1 MTAGTIT
8 MRLPSIPALVYEV
21 LWDRLDLG
29 AMPFPV
35 AVLQHG
41 RDRPERAGYRAQA
54 DEWLSFNGLGS
65 TNQVDGALS
74 QALCSTATA
83 DVVLSL
89 LYSDIGGH
97 TRVGCFPTPGGRALR
112 VILRDDTVEMGW
124 MNARRLADGALETV
138 PRLDPGTGR
147 PLWIPEP
154 ALSQAGRI
162 WRTTGKLSHA
172 VRHLAR
178 RGTDRASAERFLTL
192 YSTAHAIGQACAL
205 RHAHSALPT
214 LTSTEQT
221 TFLDTREGRYLIS
234 HTAGCLTLVPA
245 DHRMMTARMTQLL
258 MGDFRPRRR
267 AAGPAQRDGSRREL
281 AR

>member
-1 MTAGTIT
+1 MATIT
-8 MRLPSIPALVYEV
+8 MRLPSIPVLVYEV
-21 LWDRLDLG
+21 LWERLGLG
-29 AMPFPV
+29 AMPFPL

-41 RDRPERAGYRAQA
+41 RDRSERAEYRARA
-54 DEWLSFNGLGS
+54 DEWLSFNGLGG
-65 TNQVDGALS
+65 TTQVDGALS
-74 QALCSTATA
+74 QALRSMATA

-112 VILRDDTVEMGW
+112 VILRDGTLEMGW
-124 MNARRLADGALETV
+124 MNARRLAVGALETV
-138 PRLDPGTGR
+138 PSLDPGTGR
-147 PLWIPEP
+147 PLWIPGL
-154 ALSQAGRI
+154 ALNQAGRI

-172 VRHLAR
+172 VHHLTR
-178 RGTDRASAERFLTL
+178 RGTDRGSAERFLTL

-205 RHAHSALPT
+205 RHSRSP

-221 TFLDTREGRYLIS
+221 TFLDTPEGRYLIS

-258 MGDFRPRRR
+258 TGDFRPRRH
-267 AAGPAQRDGSRREL
+267 AAGRL
-281 AR
+281 